1 VHTHLHAHTPHLST
15 PHACPG
21 QALYA
26 TLVPA
31 AGPWSI
37 LPLELLHGITFA
49 AAWGACTVHAGTV
62 APPALA
68 ASFQGVMQ
76 AAWLGLGAGLG
87 GLAGGVLMERGGGQA
102 LFGATAAAM
111 AGAAA
116 AAAAARRLSGSRHK
130 AHAA

>member
-1 VHTHLHAHTPHLST
+1 LPFFTP
-15 PHACPG
+15 PPPRAPDRP

-37 LPLELLHGITFA
+37 LPLELLHGVSFA
-49 AAWGACTVHAGTV
+49 AAWGACTVHAAAV

-76 AAWLGLGAGLG
+76 AAWLGLGTGLG
-87 GLAGGVLMERGGGQA
+87 GLAGGILMERGGGQA
-102 LFGATAAAM
+102 LFGATAGVM
-111 AGAAA
+111 LSAAA
-116 AAAAARRLSGSRHK
+116 AAAAAKRLTGGGARG
-130 AHAA
+130 AAKEHGT